1 MFDKKTEEDTA
12 SWFGNVDKGQ
22 LLLSTRAFSASPLN
36 TRQCRAILSRLLYL
50 VAVQADPNPATK
62 LTHSEATDLFFATTK
77 LFQSR
82 DVCCSTAVFLLFALL
97 FSQRNTTH
105 NRFFLGGQCTCF

>member
-1 MFDKKTEEDTA
+1 MMFDKKTEEDTA

-62 LTHSEATDLFFATTK
+62 LTHTEATDLFFATTK

-82 DVCCSTAVFLLFALL
+82 DVCLFLICFCYALCFF
-97 FSQRNTTH
+97 FSHSFTR
-105 NRFFLGGQCTCF
+105 

>member
-1 MFDKKTEEDTA
+1 MMFDKKTEEDTA

-62 LTHSEATDLFFATTK
+62 LTHTEATDLFFATTK

-82 DVCCSTAVFLLFALL
+82 DVCVLLPFSCLRVCVF
-97 FSQRNTTH
+97 
-105 NRFFLGGQCTCF
+105 FFTKPPF

>member
-1 MFDKKTEEDTA
+1 MNAIVAVDSNWA
-12 SWFGNVDKGQ
+12 IGNKGQ
-22 LLLSTRAFSASPLN
+22 LLISTRAFSASPLN

-62 LTHSEATDLFFATTK
+62 LTHAEATDLFFATTK

-82 DVCCSTAVFLLFALL
+82 DV
-97 FSQRNTTH
+97 
-105 NRFFLGGQCTCF
+105 RFFSFDSLFLIVFI

>member
-1 MFDKKTEEDTA
+1 MMFDKKTEEDTA

-62 LTHSEATDLFFATTK
+62 LTHTEATDLFFATTK

-82 DVCCSTAVFLLFALL
+82 DVCSFPPPHVCVCVFF
-97 FSQRNTTH
+97 FSQNPPFKTDSS
-105 NRFFLGGQCTCF
+105 

>member
-1 MFDKKTEEDTA
+1 MKMFDKKTEEDPS

-36 TRQCRAILSRLLYL
+36 TRQCRHILSRLLYL
-50 VAVQADPNPATK
+50 VAVQADASPATK
-62 LTHSEATDLFFATTK
+62 LTRTEATDLFFATTK

-82 DVCCSTAVFLLFALL
+82 DVCPKTTKST
-97 FSQRNTTH
+97 QKEKENKRNNNETT
-105 NRFFLGGQCTCF
+105 NRFC